1 MSKFIE
7 IKGKKY
13 KKSSLK
19 EGPYK
24 KELVKKLMK
33 ARRDVG
39 VALKKK
45 DKTLEKSARNR
56 VHKFKKKLG
65 ER

>member
-24 KELVKKLMK
+24 KGLVKKLME

-45 DKTLEKSARNR
+45 DKTLEKRARNR
-56 VHKFKKKLG
+56 EHKFKKKLG

>member
-1 MSKFIE
+1 MSKFIK

-13 KKSSLK
+13 KKSPLK

-24 KELVKKLMK
+24 KGLVKKLME

-45 DKTLEKSARNR
+45 DKTLEKIARNR

>member
-13 KKSSLK
+13 KKSPLK

-24 KELVKKLMK
+24 KGLVKKLME

-45 DKTLEKSARNR
+45 DKKMEKNARKR